1 MRSTLRLVS
10 LFLLTCAFVVRLA
23 AAPASPEL
31 AAKIDRLFAKWDR
44 PDAPGLVVAIARD
57 GETIFSR
64 GFGRAN
70 LEHNMPLTPETV
82 TESGSVAK
90 QFTAAALVL
99 LAERGRLSLDDSI
112 RKHLPEMPAALAE
125 RITVRMLLNHTSGLR
140 DIHGLFDL
148 IGRPSYSAS
157 HDNAE
162 VVRVMSRQRDLNFA
176 PGTEYLYCNAAY
188 ILAAVIVERVSK
200 QTFGAFSTEHIF
212 RPRGM
217 THTRWRDDFT
227 TVIAARA
234 TGYSPRAGGGY
245 AIDTPYSNLVGNGGL
260 LTTAGDLLKWNA
272 SLDSATGEWG
282 AVVRALQTPSKLSD
296 GREIDYG
303 LGLTIAEVGGVKE
316 ISHGGSTSGYKT
328 FLARFPERRVS
339 FALLANAG
347 DFNPSPAAH
356 ALTRLLLDLP
366 APPAPKRIDITPV
379 DLAALA
385 GMYHAS
391 RTDDLLRL
399 TVREGKLFG
408 DGGEL
413 VPVGPGRFTSSSG
426 STTFSFANETPRR
439 LQIISRNA
447 TVDYRAVA
455 VVKPSSAELAVY
467 AGTYR
472 SAELD
477 VTRVITVK
485 AGRLSVGRWPAPALT
500 AEPTFADGFVFGG
513 GWHATFTRDTG
524 GGIAGYE
531 LTNGRCRRVKFS
543 RQ

>member
-1 MRSTLRLVS
+1 M
-10 LFLLTCAFVVRLA
+10 
-23 AAPASPEL
+23 
-31 AAKIDRLFAKWDR
+31 
-44 PDAPGLVVAIARD
+44 AIARV

-64 GFGRAN
+64 GYGRAN
-70 LEHNMPLTPETV
+70 LEHNIPLTPETV

-90 QFTAAALVL
+90 QFTAAAVVL

-125 RITVRMLLNHTSGLR
+125 RITVRMLLNHTNGLR

-188 ILAAVIVERVSK
+188 ILAVVIVERVSK

-408 DGGEL
+408 GGSEL
-413 VPVGPGRFTSSSG
+413 VPIGPGRFTSPNG
-426 STTFSFANETPRR
+426 STTFSVSNETPRR
-439 LQIISRNA
+439 LQITSRNGI
-447 TVDYRAVA
+447 VDYRAVA
-455 VVKPSSAELAVY
+455 AAKPSAAELAVY
-467 AGTYR
+467 AGIYR
-472 SAELD
+472 SEELD
-477 VTRVITVK
+477 VAHVITVQ
-485 AGRLSVGRWPAPALT
+485 AGRLSVGRWPGPALT
-500 AEPTFADGFVFGG
+500 ADPTFADGFMFGG